1 MKILIAE
8 DDERQLQNFSS
19 FITKETNFEV
29 AMATNGKDTIDKYL
43 KLKPDVL
50 FLDLDMP
57 NINGLGVLRNLKSQ
71 NDKRNIIVTSQSK
84 ELISDLYDFE
94 NIYMLMPKP
103 FQYDQAIKSAKEIYL
118 ENTLVSSKETIR
130 NILAKLGFNPSV
142 SGTSHFIELIFIKYQ
157 RRNKKLSLKDLYKIV
172 STDAG
177 LLTST
182 SIKWSIENALSSAKR
197 FMDKGLLYSIFDDY
211 NPAFE
216 ITISY
221 LTDLI
226 VNYLERKYKG

>member
-84 ELISDLYDFE
+84 ELISNLYDFS
-94 NIYMLMPKP
+94 NIYRLMPKP
-103 FQYDQAIKSAKEIYL
+103 FQYDQAIKSAKEIYQK
-118 ENTLVSSKETIR
+118 NTLVSSKETIK
-130 NILAKLGFNPSV
+130 NILSKLGFNPSA

-197 FMDKGLLYSIFDDY
+197 FIDRDLLYSIFDDY

-221 LTDLI
+221 LSDLI
-226 VNYLERKYKG
+226 VNYLKRINKG

>member
-94 NIYMLMPKP
+94 NIYRLMPKP

-118 ENTLVSSKETIR
+118 SEFNHIRKITSFLGKEPATIPNAVVCIALLVWETLTVQRYE
-130 NILAKLGFNPSV
+130 
-142 SGTSHFIELIFIKYQ
+142 KY
-157 RRNKKLSLKDLYKIV
+157 SD
-172 STDAG
+172 
-177 LLTST
+177 
-182 SIKWSIENALSSAKR
+182 
-197 FMDKGLLYSIFDDY
+197 
-211 NPAFE
+211 
-216 ITISY
+216 
-221 LTDLI
+221 
-226 VNYLERKYKG
+226 